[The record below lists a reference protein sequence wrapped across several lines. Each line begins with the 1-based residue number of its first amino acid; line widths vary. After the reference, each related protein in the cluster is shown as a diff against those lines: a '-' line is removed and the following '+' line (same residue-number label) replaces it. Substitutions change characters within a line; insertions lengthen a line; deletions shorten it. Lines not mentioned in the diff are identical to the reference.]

1 LIEPRAR
8 HLSTQGKR
16 IRRAVQ
22 SPLTGLGRT
31 LFFGLLALGKE
42 IGQTVPEIAPDTAL
56 TGSEAVAIMRDLFGH
71 MLPNLQGST

>member
-22 SPLTGLGRT
+22 SPLTGLGRA
-31 LFFGLLALGKE
+31 LFFGLLAPGKE

-56 TGSEAVAIMRDLFGH
+56 TRSEAVAIMRDVFGH

>member
-42 IGQTVPEIAPDTAL
+42 IGQTVPEIAPT
-56 TGSEAVAIMRDLFGH
+56 RR
-71 MLPNLQGST
+71 